1 MKTCNFL
8 KEKLSIFSMFIFIS
22 LFCRGQDAISFEEVI
37 KIALEENLEIKIKE
51 NKFKQAQN
59 IANFGSA
66 GLLPRIDI
74 IGSGSGNKGVTSLE
88 FATDEFPAIEDMDS
102 ESSSYNGNVQVSYN
116 IFNGLASIYTLRKL
130 NKLSDISSVEMQIEI
145 ERVILNVAKQFYDIA
160 FLQEQLEIQK
170 ELISISNERYD
181 RVMVQ
186 HSFGNVS
193 KLDLLSALVDLSG
206 DSIQFISCITDLNNA
221 KNVLN
226 QTLNRDIKT
235 NFTVVSSIDLEAN
248 LNLED
253 LSSKVKSNNNYIIL
267 QQYRTDLTK
276 TDEKMNYSSFLPK
289 VDLSAQYGYNK
300 SESNTSLILNQDYM
314 GFTAF
319 LNVSWNIFDGLTRRK
334 KLQNAKIEVE
344 SNKLQL
350 ISIQNQIERE
360 LINVYNQYTNTI
372 NLIKIGERS
381 VVASEKFFE
390 RAQNQFYQGSITK
403 NEFRLSQLDLS
414 SSKSRLNKHIYNAK
428 LAELRLYS
436 LCGEII
442 K

>member
-22 LFCRGQDAISFEEVI
+22 LFCSGQDVFTFEEVI

-51 NKFKQAQN
+51 NKFIQADN

-66 GLLPRIDI
+66 GLLPKIDI
-74 IGSGSGNKGVTSLE
+74 IGSVSGNKGISSLE
-88 FATDEFPAIEDMDS
+88 FATDEFPAIDDMDS
-102 ESSSYNGNVQVSYN
+102 ESSSYNGNLQLSYN

-130 NKLSDISSVEMQIEI
+130 NKLSDISSLEMQIEI

-181 RVMVQ
+181 RLKLQ
-186 HSFGNVS
+186 YSFGNVS
-193 KLDLLSALVDLSG
+193 KLDLLSAQIDLSS
-206 DSIQFISCITDLNNA
+206 DSIQFISCITELNNA

-226 QTLNRDIKT
+226 QTLNRNIKT
-235 NFTVVSSIDLEAN
+235 NFTVVNSIDLEAN

-276 TDEKMNYSSFLPK
+276 TDEKMHYSSFLPK
-289 VDLSAQYGYNK
+289 VNLNAQYGYNK

-350 ISIQNQIERE
+350 ISIQKQIERE

-381 VVASEKFFE
+381 VSTAEKFFE

-414 SSKSRLNKHIYNAK
+414 SSKSMLNKHIYNAK
-428 LAELRLYS
+428 LAELKLYS

>member
-8 KEKLSIFSMFIFIS
+8 KEKLSIFSLLIS
-22 LFCRGQDAISFEEVI
+22 LFCTGQDTVTFEEVI
-37 KIALEENLEIKIKE
+37 KIALEENLEIQIKE
-51 NKFKQAQN
+51 NKFKQAEN
-59 IANFGSA
+59 IASFGSA

-74 IGSGSGNKGVTSLE
+74 IGSVSGNTGVSTLE
-88 FATDEFPAIEDMDS
+88 FATDEFPAIDDMDS
-102 ESSSYNGNVQVSYN
+102 ESSSYNGNVQLSYN

-193 KLDLLSALVDLSG
+193 KLDLLSAQVDLSG
-206 DSIQFISCITDLNNA
+206 DSIQFINSITDLKNA
-221 KNVLN
+221 KNLLN

-235 NFTVVSSIDLEAN
+235 NFTVISSIDLEAN

-267 QQYRTDLTK
+267 QQYRSELTK

-350 ISIQNQIERE
+350 ILIQNQIERE

-372 NLIKIGERS
+372 NLIKIGERNVS
-381 VVASEKFFE
+381 TAENFFE

-414 SSKSRLNKHIYNAK
+414 SSKSMLNKHIYNAK
-428 LAELRLYS
+428 LAELRLYN

-442 K
+442 N

>member
-8 KEKLSIFSMFIFIS
+8 KEKLSIFSLFILIS
-22 LFCRGQDAISFEEVI
+22 LFCRGQDAITFEEVI

-51 NKFKQAQN
+51 NKFKQAEN
-59 IANFGSA
+59 IASFGSA

-74 IGSGSGNKGVTSLE
+74 IGSSSGNKGVSSLE

-102 ESSSYNGNVQVSYN
+102 ESSSYNGNVQLTYN

-181 RVMVQ
+181 RVKVQ

-193 KLDLLSALVDLSG
+193 KLDLLSAQVDLSG

-221 KNVLN
+221 KILLN

-235 NFTVVSSIDLEAN
+235 SFTVVSSIDLEAN

-350 ISIQNQIERE
+350 ILIQNQIERE

-381 VVASEKFFE
+381 VSTAEKFFE
-390 RAQNQFYQGSITK
+390 RAQNQFYQGTITK

-414 SSKSRLNKHIYNAK
+414 SSKSMLNKHIYNAK
-428 LAELRLYS
+428 LAELRLYN

-442 K
+442 N

>member
-8 KEKLSIFSMFIFIS
+8 KEKLSIFSLFIFIS
-22 LFCRGQDAISFEEVI
+22 LFCRGQDAITFEEVI

-51 NKFKQAQN
+51 NKFKQAEN
-59 IANFGSA
+59 IASFGSA

-74 IGSGSGNKGVTSLE
+74 IGSSSGNKGVSSLE

-102 ESSSYNGNVQVSYN
+102 ESSSYNGNVQLSYN

-170 ELISISNERYD
+170 EFISISNERYD

-350 ISIQNQIERE
+350 ISIQNQIEKE
-360 LINVYNQYTNTI
+360 LINVYNQYINTI

-381 VVASEKFFE
+381 VAASEKFFE

>member
-8 KEKLSIFSMFIFIS
+8 KEKLSIFSLFIFIS
-22 LFCRGQDAISFEEVI
+22 LFCRGQDAITFEEVI

-51 NKFKQAQN
+51 NKFKQAEN
-59 IANFGSA
+59 IASFGSA

-74 IGSGSGNKGVTSLE
+74 IGSSSGNKGVTSLE

-102 ESSSYNGNVQVSYN
+102 ESSSYNGNVQLSYN
-116 IFNGLASIYTLRKL
+116 LFNGLASIYTLRKL

-170 ELISISNERYD
+170 EFISISNERYD

-193 KLDLLSALVDLSG
+193 KLDILSALVDLSG
-206 DSIQFISCITDLNNA
+206 DSIQFISCITDLKNA
-221 KNVLN
+221 KNLLN

-360 LINVYNQYTNTI
+360 LINVYNQYINTI

-381 VVASEKFFE
+381 VAASEKFFE

-428 LAELRLYS
+428 LAELRLYN

-442 K
+442 N